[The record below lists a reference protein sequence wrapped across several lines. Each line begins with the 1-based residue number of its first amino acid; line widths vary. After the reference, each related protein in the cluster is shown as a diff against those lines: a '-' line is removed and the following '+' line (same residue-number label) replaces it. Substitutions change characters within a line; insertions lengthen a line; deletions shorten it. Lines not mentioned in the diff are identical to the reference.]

1 MKLMSF
7 RVQRYKNVLDSTEV
21 SVEGDVTALVGMNES
36 GKSTMLDALY
46 RLNPVYGDKFVE
58 LDDYPRWRRSRDSR
72 SENLQEVTPIEAT
85 FKLDSEDISALAAKL
100 GEGVVSSDT
109 VRVGRCYDG
118 EVWVELA
125 IDEKRFLRDVLEG
138 HRDAD
143 ELLGSQDTVE
153 GLREAL
159 DVKAKDEAESATA
172 AAIATGNSDGTE
184 DELAEVADEAVGA
197 TAADVLSRIAARLGA
212 PADIAAA
219 AEDIV
224 IARMPKFFLFSDYQR
239 LEGRVDVAEL
249 KTQMDEHPG
258 ASPKQTARALLK
270 LANTDVDA
278 MTDSSFEASTA
289 ELESVSN
296 DLSREMKKYWSTNP
310 ELRIK
315 IVTQPETIVDARGQ
329 HSVVRFLNFRVEDRK
344 HDFTNNFSRRSSG
357 YQWFFSFL
365 AAFSEF
371 ESRGGDVVI
380 LLDEPGLT
388 LHAKAQRDFL
398 RFINE
403 RLAPAGQVL
412 YTTHS
417 PFMVEQIERV
427 RVVEDRGEDIG
438 SVTSSDALEVGEDS
452 AFPLQ
457 AALGYDLTQNLFIGE
472 RNLLVEGPS
481 DLAYLDL
488 VSRRLRELGREGVDE
503 RWRIL
508 PAGGSSNLPAFVSLL
523 GRKVSVTVLLDSGTE
538 GGGRVEAAVNAN
550 KIDNERIVLVST
562 VLGQKHADIEDLFTE
577 GDYVELYNAAFDK
590 SIRAE
595 ALPNHPERILK
606 RLEELGEPK
615 FDHWRPA
622 AVLLRDPS
630 RVERLSEATLTN
642 FEALAKRIN
651 ATHV

>member
-1 MKLMSF
+1 MKLTSF
-7 RVQRYKNVLDSTEV
+7 RVRRYRNVLDSAEV
-21 SVEGDVTALVGMNES
+21 AVDGDVTTLVGMNES

-72 SENLQEVTPIEAT
+72 GENLQEITPIEAT
-85 FKLDSEDISALAAKL
+85 FTLDQEDLRALA
-100 GEGVVSSDT
+100 GVVGDGVVVSDT
-109 VRVGRCYDG
+109 VKVGRRYDG
-118 EVWVELA
+118 EAWVEVS
-125 IDEKRFLRDVLEG
+125 IDEHRFLRDVLDG
-138 HRDAD
+138 HA
-143 ELLGSQDTVE
+143 EAENLLASHET
-153 GLREAL
+153 LAAL
-159 DVKAKDEAESATA
+159 KSALKGMAKDEAA
-172 AAIATGNSDGTE
+172 
-184 DELAEVADEAVGA
+184 AEVAAAAAAGDAENADEESAAPEGDA
-197 TAADVLSRIAARLGA
+197 TTVTTADVLARITSVLGA
-212 PADIAAA
+212 AGDLAST
-219 AEDIV
+219 AEATV
-224 IARMPKFFLFSDYQR
+224 LARMPKFFLFSDYQR
-239 LEGRVDVAEL
+239 LDGRVDVAEL
-249 KTQMDEHPG
+249 KTQADEEPG

-278 MTDSSFEASTA
+278 MTDSNFEASTA

-296 DLSREMKKYWSTNP
+296 DLSREMKEYWSTNP

-315 IVTQPETIVDARGQ
+315 IVTEPETISDASGQ
-329 HSVVRFLNFRVEDRK
+329 RSVVRYLNFRVEDRK

-357 YQWFFSFL
+357 YRWFFSFL

-371 ESRGGDVVI
+371 ESRGDDVVI

-403 RLAPAGQVL
+403 RLAPAGQVI

-417 PFMVEQIERV
+417 PFMVDQIERV
-427 RVVEDRGEDIG
+427 RVVEDRGDDIG

-488 VSRRLRELGREGVDE
+488 VSRRLDELGREGLDE

-508 PAGGSSNLPAFVSLL
+508 PAGGSSNVPAFVSLL

-538 GGGRVEAAVNAN
+538 GGGKVEAAMNAN
-550 KIDNERIVLVST
+550 KIDGGRIVLVST
-562 VLGQKHADIEDLFTE
+562 VLEQKHADIEDLFAPE
-577 GDYVELYNAAFDK
+577 DYLELYNSAFDK
-590 SIRAE
+590 AIRAE
-595 ALPNHPERILK
+595 DLSNHHERILK
-606 RLEELGEPK
+606 RLEGAGEPR

-622 AVLLRDPS
+622 EVLLRDPS
-630 RVERLSEATLTN
+630 RVEQLSEATFDN

-651 ATHV
+651 ATHG

>member
-1 MKLMSF
+1 MSF

-85 FKLDSEDISALAAKL
+85 FNLDSEDISALAAKL

-153 GLREAL
+153 GLRGAL

-184 DELAEVADEAVGA
+184 DELAEAADEAVGV
-197 TAADVLSRIAARLGA
+197 TAADVLSRIATRLGA
-212 PADIAAA
+212 TADIAAA

>member
-1 MKLMSF
+1 MSF

>member
-1 MKLMSF
+1 MRLKSF
-7 RVQRYKNVLDSTEV
+7 RVSRYRNVLDSEGV
-21 SVEGDVTALVGMNES
+21 LVERDVTTLVGMNES

-72 SENLQEVTPIEAT
+72 NEDLQAISPIEAT
-85 FKLDSEDISALAAKL
+85 FELAQEDLEALEVAL
-100 GEGVVSSDT
+100 GEGVATPET
-109 VRVGRCYDG
+109 VQVGRRYNDQH
-118 EVWVELA
+118 WVKVVV
-125 IDEKRFLRDVLEG
+125 DERQFVRNVLEG
-138 HRDAD
+138 HRDA
-143 ELLGSQDTVE
+143 
-153 GLREAL
+153 EAL
-159 DVKAKDEAESATA
+159 AKTYDTAASLKTALIALVKEEASTA
-172 AAIATGNSDGTE
+172 AAEAAASEEELSSTEELSGTP
-184 DELAEVADEAVGA
+184 
-197 TAADVLSRIAARLGA
+197 TSDVLERITDLLGADGSPSSVARSTIWARL
-212 PADIAAA
+212 
-219 AEDIV
+219 
-224 IARMPKFFLFSDYQR
+224 PKFFLFTDYQS

-249 KTQMDEHPG
+249 KTKSDEHPG

-270 LANTDVDA
+270 LANTDVNA
-278 MTDSSFEASTA
+278 MTDSNFESSTA

-296 DLSREMKKYWSTNP
+296 DLSREMKEYWSTNP
-310 ELRIK
+310 DLRIK
-315 IVTQPETIVDARGQ
+315 IMTEPETVSDQRGQ
-329 HSVVRFLNFRVEDRK
+329 HSVVRYLNFRVEDRK

-357 YQWFFSFL
+357 YRWFFSFL

-371 ESRGGDVVI
+371 ETRETDVVI

-417 PFMVEQIERV
+417 PFMVDQIERV

-438 SVTSSDALEVGEDS
+438 SVTTSEALEVGEDS

-481 DLAYLDL
+481 DLAFLDL
-488 VSRRLRELGREGVDE
+488 VSRRLRDLGRECVDE

-538 GGGRVEAAVNAN
+538 GGGKVEAAMNAN
-550 KIDNERIVLVST
+550 KIDGERIVLVSS
-562 VLGQKHADIEDLFTE
+562 VLEQKHADIEDLFSVD
-577 GDYVELYNAAFDK
+577 DYIALYNAAFGRKLKAKDL
-590 SIRAE
+590 S
-595 ALPNHPERILK
+595 NHHERILK
-606 RLEELGEPK
+606 RLENSGEPK

-622 AVLLRDPS
+622 EVLLRDPA
-630 RVERLSEATLTN
+630 RVEKLSETTLAN
-642 FEALAKRIN
+642 FEALARKIN
-651 ATHV
+651 ATHA

>member
-1 MKLMSF
+1 MRLKSF
-7 RVQRYKNVLDSTEV
+7 RVSRYKNVLDSTEV
-21 SVEGDVTALVGMNES
+21 LVEEDVTTLVGMNES

-72 SENLQEVTPIEAT
+72 HEDLQKISPIEAT
-85 FKLDSEDISALAAKL
+85 FELDQKDLEALIDAL
-100 GEGVVSSDT
+100 GEGVAEPETVQVGRRYDDSHW
-109 VRVGRCYDG
+109 VRVA
-118 EVWVELA
+118 V
-125 IDEKRFLRDVLEG
+125 DERRFVRNVLEG
-138 HRDAD
+138 HKDAKALA
-143 ELLGSQDTVE
+143 EAHETVAS
-153 GLREAL
+153 LKTAL
-159 DVKAKDEAESATA
+159 SAVTGEETTA
-172 AAIATGNSDGTE
+172 AAEVPSTLEPDPTDDAPGTS
-184 DELAEVADEAVGA
+184 ASK
-197 TAADVLSRIAARLGA
+197 VLDRIARFLGA
-212 PADIAAA
+212 DGSLGSVAQST
-219 AEDIV
+219 V
-224 IARMPKFFLFSDYQR
+224 WSRVPKFFLFTDYQS

-249 KTQMDEHPG
+249 KAQSDEHPG
-258 ASPKQTARALLK
+258 ASSKQTARALLK

-278 MTDSSFEASTA
+278 MTDSKFESSTA

-296 DLSREMKKYWSTNP
+296 DLSREMREYWSTNP

-315 IVTQPETIVDARGQ
+315 IMTEPETVADQRGQ
-329 HSVVRFLNFRVEDRK
+329 RSVVRYLNFRVEDRK

-357 YQWFFSFL
+357 YRWFFSFL

-371 ESRGGDVVI
+371 ETREKNVVI

-417 PFMVEQIERV
+417 PFMVDQIERV
-427 RVVEDRGEDIG
+427 RVVEDRGDDIG
-438 SVTSSDALEVGEDS
+438 SLTTSEALEVGDDS

-481 DLAYLDL
+481 DLVFLDL
-488 VSRRLRELGREGVDE
+488 VSRRLRDLGREGIDE

-508 PAGGSSNLPAFVSLL
+508 PAGGSSNVPAFVSLL

-538 GGGRVEAAVNAN
+538 GGGKVEAAMNAN
-550 KIDNERIVLVST
+550 KIDSERIVLVSS
-562 VLGQKHADIEDLFTE
+562 VLEQNHADIEDLFS
-577 GDYVELYNAAFDK
+577 GDDYIALYNAAFGKKLELKDL
-590 SIRAE
+590 SD
-595 ALPNHPERILK
+595 HHQRILK
-606 RLEELGEPK
+606 RLENSGEPK

-622 AVLLRDPS
+622 ELLLRDPA
-630 RVERLSEATLTN
+630 RVENLSEATLSN
-642 FEALAKRIN
+642 FEALAQRIN
-651 ATHV
+651 ATHA